1 MSSVTHTNVWT
12 LERFSTLFRTFVDMK
27 PFAGKR
33 EKFDSFLSFFDM
45 TSKTFP
51 LLYHII
57 TVKLSLFQA
66 YYEGLLR
73 TKYRMCIYLCY
84 VACIDAMRNKS
95 MSKHVR
101 YKLKM
106 SGKTKGCS
114 ILLKD
119 VRYN

>member
-1 MSSVTHTNVWT
+1 MSSITHTNVWT
-12 LERFSTLFRTFVDMK
+12 LERFSTLFHIFVDMK

-57 TVKLSLFQA
+57 TVKFSLFQA

-84 VACIDAMRNKS
+84 VACIDAM
-95 MSKHVR
+95 HVR

-119 VRYN
+119 VR